1 MKKKPEEMTFKEFW
15 EELKKERPA
24 SRVLEKSKRHLME
37 ILRRE
42 GFSDEQ
48 INEMKME
55 KVWKLFTDAMME
67 TTKRVTKVIESMQP
81 RILEKAERISSLLAT
96 LWEDEKER
104 ELLVTDKGLRKD
116 LFELVG
122 AFEDLKA
129 ELDYSEEL
137 TRQIL
142 EKFEEEKK
150 RRKQRST

>member
-1 MKKKPEEMTFKEFW
+1 MKKKPEKMTFKEFW
-15 EELKKERPA
+15 EELKKERQA

-81 RILEKAERISSLLAT
+81 RILEKAEKISSLLAT

-137 TRQIL
+137 ARQIL

-150 RRKQRST
+150 RRKQRSI